1 MEEDMT
7 KMGKEARKQL
17 ISSLPSMALSHLKT
31 VYTIEDAQLT
41 AMLIKSSW
49 MIEGLLFAYEQYLD
63 TFGPAT
69 ELKIAISGYNVYVT
83 DQDVEAVFRL
93 LPMTTG
99 YPALKVELEMHC
111 SKTGKSNRL
120 SMTRTAA

>member
-1 MEEDMT
+1 MEEDIT

-17 ISSLPSMALSHLKT
+17 IASLPSMAISHLKT
-31 VYTIEDAQLT
+31 TYSLEDAQLT
-41 AMLIKSSW
+41 AMLTKSPW
-49 MIEGLLFAYEQYLD
+49 MIEGLIYAYEQYLE

-69 ELKIAISGYNVYVT
+69 ELKITITGYNVYVT

-93 LPMTTG
+93 MPITTG
-99 YPALKVELEMHC
+99 YPTLKVELEMHC

-120 SMTRTAA
+120 SMTRTA